1 MLIDD
6 FSKTNLTSCLGPTW
20 IGVSDQV
27 MGGNSEARIE
37 KTIVKFRRCL
47 RLTGDVRLE
56 NNGGFIQ
63 AALSLSTRDTV
74 LDASMF
80 SGIRITAYGN
90 DEEYSMH
97 LRTKDNT
104 RPWQSYRSHFVAKP
118 VWATIE
124 LPFKDFLPHRL
135 ETELNTKILRRIGVV
150 AIGRPFSAD
159 LAISSLAFYN

>member
-47 RLTGDVRLE
+47 RLTGNVRLE

-80 SGIRITAYGN
+80 SRDQLLHTEMMRSTLCICAQRIIPVRGN
-90 DEEYSMH
+90 HIAVTS
-97 LRTKDNT
+97 
-104 RPWQSYRSHFVAKP
+104 
-118 VWATIE
+118 
-124 LPFKDFLPHRL
+124 
-135 ETELNTKILRRIGVV
+135 
-150 AIGRPFSAD
+150 
-159 LAISSLAFYN
+159 